1 MIAWKIGFGCDFG
14 VPLKLGG
21 LDFEISRYA
30 RMQCIDILV
39 SSLFLCLAGLLLLN
53 VSLNSVSDL
62 KFEVGHFKIVFV
74 RVCAHQ
80 MQSIWAV
87 HAPVIIDVIVVL
99 PKLDLDVFGLV
110 VVVLR

>member
-53 VSLNSVSDL
+53 VSLNFVSNL
-62 KFEVGHFKIVFV
+62 KFEVGHSKSMYV
-74 RVCAHQ
+74 
-80 MQSIWAV
+80 
-87 HAPVIIDVIVVL
+87 
-99 PKLDLDVFGLV
+99 
-110 VVVLR
+110 